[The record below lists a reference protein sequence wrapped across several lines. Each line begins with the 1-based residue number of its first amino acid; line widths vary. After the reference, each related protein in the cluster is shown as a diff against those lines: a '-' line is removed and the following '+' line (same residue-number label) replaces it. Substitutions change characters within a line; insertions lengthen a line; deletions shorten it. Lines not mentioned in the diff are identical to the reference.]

1 MMVSLWWVLA
11 AFVAGGSGG
20 ILVMALMCMAGRH
33 PEQPRSGDGG
43 CPKHDETQWMI
54 SLEA

>member
-1 MMVSLWWVLA
+1 MVSLWWVLA